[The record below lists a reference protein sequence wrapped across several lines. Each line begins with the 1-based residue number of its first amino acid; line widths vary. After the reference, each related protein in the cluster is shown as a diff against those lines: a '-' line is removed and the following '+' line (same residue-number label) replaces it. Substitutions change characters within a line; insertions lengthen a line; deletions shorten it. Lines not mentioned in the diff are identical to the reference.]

1 MTCAAGEVLGWSQTD
16 ERAGGD
22 IIMLL
27 KTRKV
32 ILALALIPLLGL
44 MAVSQAEAT
53 PISGAIFF
61 SGTATLE
68 GGNYNAATGIDFNN
82 PVDIF
87 EGISTGDYSGLDAS
101 TQATF
106 ADLTGGNSFGAPGTT
121 GGLSVSPFWS
131 FTDVGTGLTY
141 TFNLLSVTHNGT
153 SGGSRVVGGSGV
165 ALITGGSSSFDP
177 TPGAWELNTQGPG
190 ATISFQSITSVP
202 DGGWT
207 VAMLGSALLA
217 IGLLRRRLGVR

>member
-1 MTCAAGEVLGWSQTD
+1 MVPLQFSGRRQTD

-32 ILALALIPLLGL
+32 ILALALLPLLGL

-53 PISGAIFF
+53 PISGTIFF

-68 GGNYNAATGIDFNN
+68 GGNYTTATGIDFNPN
-82 PVDIF
+82 LVDII
-87 EGISTGDYSGLDAS
+87 EGISTGSYSGLDAS

-106 ADLTGGNSFGAPGTT
+106 VDLTGINSFGAPGTT
-121 GGLSVSPFWS
+121 GALNVSSFWS
-131 FTDVGTGLTY
+131 FADVGTGLTY
-141 TFNLLSVTHNGT
+141 TFNLLSVTHNNI

-177 TPGAWELNTQGPG
+177 TPGAWELNTLGTG
-190 ATISFQSITSVP
+190 TTISFQSITSVP

-207 VAMLGSALLA
+207 VAMLGSGLLA
-217 IGLLRRRLGVR
+217 IGLLRRRLGMR